1 MSSASLSF
9 IRRCPRWFPALAVVF
24 ALLAPVLPA
33 AGQEPP
39 PPEVK
44 LPPKTGGPKGKGGS
58 SGGGRTD
65 GGSGG
70 GAGGGSQAQ
79 ASILLLVTDLAC
91 VVAVDSE
98 RVATLRAG
106 EDRKVA
112 VTSGQHL
119 LTATSDNGRLQWKK
133 VVDAKAGQT
142 VVEINLAGG
151 ATIFSTEDFDR
162 KMAQV
167 WIGID
172 DLNVA
177 AAYAEAALNKA
188 WGFQNQYLSTALH
201 TSHEYLKQQIEDL
214 KKIVPSD
221 TARKRMSEDVLKIST
236 SADKYIDLMTK
247 AITEAQ
253 KANSWMGAP
262 SDMYSQARA
271 LKATIVFPQ
280 DALTTLKTSKAFAEP
295 VPADRRKELGLSG
308 DPRDF
313 NFGAKYYH
321 SEPNMLA
328 VVVKGGMASD
338 MGFKDGDRIVSV
350 NGQNVASI
358 WDLKLAIR
366 ANAGKK
372 LRVVFE
378 REGKQQDRE
387 VKAPSSLP

>member
-1 MSSASLSF
+1 MSSPSLSF
-9 IRRCPRWFPALAVVF
+9 IRRCRRWFPALAVVF
-24 ALLAPVLPA
+24 AFLVPVLPA

-44 LPPKTGGPKGKGGS
+44 TPPKTGPKGGKGGS
-58 SGGGRTD
+58 GGRTE

-70 GAGGGSQAQ
+70 GGGASQGQ
-79 ASILLLVTDLAC
+79 ASVLLLVTDLAC

-112 VTSGQHL
+112 VSPGQHL

-177 AAYAEAALNKA
+177 AVYAEKALDKS
-188 WGFQNQYLSTALH
+188 WGFQNQYLSAALH

-221 TARKRMSEDVLKIST
+221 TARKRMSEDVLKIAGA
-236 SADKYIDLMTK
+236 ADKYIDLMTK

-253 KANSWMGAP
+253 KANSWMGTPA
-262 SDMYSQARA
+262 DMYSQARA
-271 LKATIVFPQ
+271 LKATIVFPP
-280 DALTTLKTSKAFAEP
+280 DALATLKTSKAFAEP
-295 VPADRRKELGLSG
+295 VPADRRKEAGLGG

-313 NFGAKYYH
+313 NFGVKYYH
-321 SEPNMLA
+321 SEPKMLA
-328 VVVKGGMASD
+328 VVVKGAMASD
-338 MGFKDGDRIVSV
+338 MGFKDGDRVVSV
-350 NGQNVASI
+350 NGQNVASV

-366 ANAGKK
+366 ANVGKK

-387 VKAPSSLP
+387 VKVPSALP

>member
-1 MSSASLSF
+1 MSSPSLSF
-9 IRRCPRWFPALAVVF
+9 IKSCPRWLPALAVVF
-24 ALLAPVLPA
+24 AFLAPVLPA
-33 AGQEPP
+33 SGQEPP

-44 LPPKTGGPKGKGGS
+44 TPPKTGGPKGGKGGGS
-58 SGGGRTD
+58 GGRTD
-65 GGSGG
+65 SGSG
-70 GAGGGSQAQ
+70 GAGGASQGQ
-79 ASILLLVTDLAC
+79 ASVLLLVTDLAC

-106 EDRKVA
+106 EDRKVS
-112 VTSGQHL
+112 VTPGQHL

-142 VVEINLAGG
+142 VVEINLALG

-177 AAYAEAALNKA
+177 AAYADKALDKS

-221 TARKRMSEDVLKIST
+221 TARKRMSEDVLKIAG

-262 SDMYSQARA
+262 ADMYAQARA
-271 LKATIVFPQ
+271 LKATIVFPP
-280 DALTTLKTSKAFAEP
+280 DALATLKTSKAFAEA
-295 VPADRRKELGLSG
+295 VPADRRRELGLSG

-313 NFGAKYYH
+313 NFGVKYYH
-321 SEPNMLA
+321 SEPSMLA

-338 MGFKDGDRIVSV
+338 MGFKDGDRLVSV
-350 NGQNVASI
+350 NGQNVASV

-366 ANAGKK
+366 ANVGKK

-378 REGKQQDRE
+378 REGKQQERE
-387 VKAPSSLP
+387 VKVPSALS

>member
-1 MSSASLSF
+1 MSSPSFSFVRPDLRWVSL
-9 IRRCPRWFPALAVVF
+9 F
-24 ALLAPVLPA
+24 AFVLFLVA
-33 AGQEPP
+33 AARPSIGQEPP

-44 LPPKTGGPKGKGGS
+44 SVPKNKPRGGQGGQ
-58 SGGGRTD
+58 SGRGEAGS

-70 GAGGGSQAQ
+70 GQQAQ

-91 VVAVDSE
+91 AVAVDGD
-98 RVATLRAG
+98 RVATLKAG
-106 EDRKVA
+106 EDRKLT
-112 VTSGQHL
+112 VTPGQHL
-119 LTATSDNGRLQWKK
+119 LTATSENGRLQWKK

-142 VVEINLAGG
+142 VVEINLVGG

-162 KMAQV
+162 KMAEI

-177 AAYAEAALNKA
+177 ASYAEKILDKA
-188 WGFQNQYLSTALH
+188 WGFQNQFLGTALH
-201 TSHEYLKQQIEDL
+201 TAHEYLKQQTEDL

-221 TARKRMSEDVLKIST
+221 TARKRTSEDVLKIAV

-262 SDMYSQARA
+262 ADMYSQARA
-271 LKATIVFPQ
+271 LKATIVFPP
-280 DALTTLKTSKAFAEP
+280 DAVAALKTSKAFAETL
-295 VPADRRKELGLSG
+295 PADRRKDLGLAG

-313 NFGAKYYH
+313 TFGAKYYH
-321 SEPNMLA
+321 STPNMLA

-350 NGQNVASI
+350 NGQKVGSI
-358 WDLKLAIR
+358 WDVKLAFR
-366 ANAGKK
+366 ANVGK
-372 LRVVFE
+372 RVRIVME
-378 REGKQQDRE
+378 REGKQEDRE
-387 VKAPSSLP
+387 VKVPSSLP